1 MVSLSGLLVKQAIC
15 KECITSFLTHS
26 PLDVLLLYSSIR
38 SSPPDLIAAVYLL
51 ARAHFSHIIPPA
63 LRISTVH

>member
-1 MVSLSGLLVKQAIC
+1 MVSLSVLLVKQAIC

-26 PLDVLLLYSSIR
+26 PLDVSLLYSSIC
-38 SSPPDLIAAVYLL
+38 SSLHDLIAAIYLL
-51 ARAHFSHIIPPA
+51 ARALFSTIIPPA